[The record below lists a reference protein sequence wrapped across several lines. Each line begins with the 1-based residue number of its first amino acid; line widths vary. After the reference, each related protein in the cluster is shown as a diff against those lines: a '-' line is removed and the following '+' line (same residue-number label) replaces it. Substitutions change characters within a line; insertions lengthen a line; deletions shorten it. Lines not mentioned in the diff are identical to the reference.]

1 MALTPLDIHNKEFRK
16 AFRGYDEEQVDEFLD
31 QIVKEYEVLFKENV
45 SLKEALATKDS
56 DIGTYKELEETLQK
70 TLVIA
75 QQTSDE
81 MKNGARRE
89 SDAIIQEAR
98 LKAEQIIAAAEEK
111 VKDIIRDY
119 EGIKKDAQVFRVKFR
134 SLLRSQ
140 LELVGE
146 DEEIRFDE
154 VAVSKE
160 RYAEKKSSEKADFII
175 DNLT

>member
-1 MALTPLDIHNKEFRK
+1 
-16 AFRGYDEEQVDEFLD
+16 
-31 QIVKEYEVLFKENV
+31 
-45 SLKEALATKDS
+45 
-56 DIGTYKELEETLQK
+56 LQK

-111 VKDIIRDY
+111 VKGIIRDY
-119 EGIKKDAQVFRVKFR
+119 EDIKKDAQVFRVKFR